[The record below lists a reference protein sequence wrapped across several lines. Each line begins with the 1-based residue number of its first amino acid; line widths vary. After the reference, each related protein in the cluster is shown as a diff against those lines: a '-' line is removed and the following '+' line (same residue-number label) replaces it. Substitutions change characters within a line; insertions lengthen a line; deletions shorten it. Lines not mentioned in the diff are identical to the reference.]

1 MSISR
6 YSQTAATALFC
17 IIGASVTGVSA
28 QPNGGHGGDPGGMH
42 HRPPPPPEAIEACAE
57 LTVQEA
63 CQFTSPRGT
72 VEGLCILPPN
82 GDQTLV
88 CAPNFSAQR
97 STDPYAIVDTGQS
110 ACYADSGDAIACPA
124 QGRAF
129 SGQDAQHQGQAP
141 NFADNGDG
149 TIIDRVTG
157 LIWQQSTDTNGDGLL
172 NVADKLSYAQ
182 ALSYCENLSLADQDD
197 WRLPD
202 IKTLY
207 SLIDF
212 RGRDPSGYEE
222 TDTAGL
228 IPFIDTTYFDFAYGD
243 TSAGE
248 RIIDAQYA
256 SSTLYVGGDL
266 LFGVNFADGRI
277 KGYGL
282 NLFGREK
289 TFPVLCVRGHEAYGY
304 NDFVDNGDGTISD
317 RATGLM
323 WARDDSG
330 SDIPGG
336 LNWEQALAW
345 VESQNTARY
354 LGYSDWRLPNVK
366 ELQGLVDYSRSPE
379 TTASAA
385 IDPRFN
391 ATAIINE
398 AGQTDFPFYW
408 RAAPPTPTGRTIPA
422 RRAPMSPSVAR
433 WGSSMVNGSTS
444 TARAHNAVIRKPVIQ
459 LTSPPVAVLRVMRSV
474 STIRC
479 VWCAMIG
486 GGHEWC
492 AQRSRRSVI
501 DDAGHGGDGQPA
513 VPRSIADGG
522 TTGFHARYQR
532 LGLARWRDSK

>member
-1 MSISR
+1 MPISR
-6 YSQTAATALFC
+6 PSQTATIALFC
-17 IIGASVTGVSA
+17 IISASVTSVSA
-28 QPNGGHGGDPGGMH
+28 QPNGRHGGEPGGMH
-42 HRPPPPPEAIEACAE
+42 RRPPPPPEAIEACAE
-57 LTVQEA
+57 LNAQEA
-63 CQFTSPRGT
+63 CQFNSPRGT

-82 GDQTLV
+82 GDESLV
-88 CAPNFSAQR
+88 CAPNFSTQR
-97 STDPYAIVDTGQS
+97 SADPYAIVDTGQS

-124 QGRAF
+124 QGRTF
-129 SGQDAQHQGQAP
+129 SGQDAQHQGNTP

-149 TIIDRVTG
+149 TILDRVTG

-172 NVADKLSYAQ
+172 NVADKLSYTQ
-182 ALSYCENLSLADQDD
+182 ALSYCEDLSLAGQDD

-222 TDTAGL
+222 TDTSGL

-282 NLFGREK
+282 SLFGREK

-304 NDFVDNGDGTISD
+304 NDFVDHGDGTISD

-330 SDIPGG
+330 SDVPSG

-408 RAAPPTPTGRTIPA
+408 SSTTHANWTENPGSAGAYVAFGRALGFIDGQWVDIHGAG
-422 RRAPMSPSVAR
+422 
-433 WGSSMVNGSTS
+433 
-444 TARAHNAVIRKPVIQ
+444 
-459 LTSPPVAVLRVMRSV
+459 
-474 STIRC
+474 
-479 VWCAMIG
+479 
-486 GGHEWC
+486 
-492 AQRSRRSVI
+492 AQRSDPKAGDPANFPAGRGPQGDAIRIYNTVRLVRDDRRW
-501 DDAGHGGDGQPA
+501 P
-513 VPRSIADGG
+513 
-522 TTGFHARYQR
+522 
-532 LGLARWRDSK
+532 